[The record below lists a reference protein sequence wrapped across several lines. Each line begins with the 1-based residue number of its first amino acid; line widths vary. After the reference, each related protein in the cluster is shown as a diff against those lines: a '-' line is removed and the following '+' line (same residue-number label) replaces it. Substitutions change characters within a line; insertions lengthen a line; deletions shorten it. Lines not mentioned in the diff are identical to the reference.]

1 MLPPGYRLHI
11 GSWASLQVWA
21 AAVRIAVFVQEQ
33 GIPVAEEWDE
43 DDAGALH
50 AVITDAQ
57 DVPIATGRLL
67 QPQPGLAQIGRM
79 AVLSSHRGQHLGAS
93 ILQALCDAAYARGDT
108 QCVLHAQRSAEGF
121 YRRHGFEPEGEP
133 YDEVGIEHITMRK
146 KLRTLRDRER
156 SPANRS

>member
-1 MLPPGYRLHI
+1 MLPPGYRLHV
-11 GSWASLQVWA
+11 GAWATLQAWA
-21 AAVRIAVFVQEQ
+21 APVRIAVFVQEQ

-43 DDAGALH
+43 DDARALH

-57 DVPIATGRLL
+57 DVPVATGRLL

-79 AVLSSHRGQHLGAS
+79 AVLS
-93 ILQALCDAAYARGDT
+93 ILQALCDAAAARGDT
-108 QCVLHAQRSAEGF
+108 QWVLHAQRSAEGF

-146 KLRTLRDRER
+146 
-156 SPANRS
+156 

>member
-1 MLPPGYRLHI
+1 MLPTGYRLHI

-121 YRRHGFEPEGEP
+121 YRRHGFETQGEP

-146 KLRTLRDRER
+146 
-156 SPANRS
+156 

>member
-1 MLPPGYRLHI
+1 LPPGFRLHI

-33 GIPVAEEWDE
+33 GIPVAEEWDA

-133 YDEVGIEHITMRK
+133 YDEVGIDHITMRK
-146 KLRTLRDRER
+146 
-156 SPANRS
+156 

>member
-43 DDAGALH
+43 VDAGALH

-146 KLRTLRDRER
+146 
-156 SPANRS
+156 

>member
-121 YRRHGFEPEGEP
+121 YRRHGFDPEGEP

-146 KLRTLRDRER
+146 
-156 SPANRS
+156 

>member
-1 MLPPGYRLHI
+1 MLPPGYRLHV
-11 GSWASLQVWA
+11 GAWATLQAWA
-21 AAVRIAVFVQEQ
+21 APVRIAVFVQEQ

-43 DDAGALH
+43 DDARALH

-57 DVPIATGRLL
+57 DVPVATGRLL

-146 KLRTLRDRER
+146 
-156 SPANRS
+156 

>member
-1 MLPPGYRLHI
+1 MLFR
-11 GSWASLQVWA
+11 S
-21 AAVRIAVFVQEQ
+21 
-33 GIPVAEEWDE
+33 
-43 DDAGALH
+43 AGALH

>member
-43 DDAGALH
+43 DDADALH

-146 KLRTLRDRER
+146 
-156 SPANRS
+156 

>member
-1 MLPPGYRLHI
+1 MLPTGYRLHI

-146 KLRTLRDRER
+146 
-156 SPANRS
+156 

>member
-1 MLPPGYRLHI
+1 MLPTGYRLHI

-43 DDAGALH
+43 EDAGALH

-146 KLRTLRDRER
+146 
-156 SPANRS
+156 

>member
-33 GIPVAEEWDE
+33 GIPVAEEWDK

-146 KLRTLRDRER
+146 
-156 SPANRS
+156 

>member
-57 DVPIATGRLL
+57 DDPIATGRLL

-146 KLRTLRDRER
+146 
-156 SPANRS
+156 

>member
-146 KLRTLRDRER
+146 
-156 SPANRS
+156 

>member
-21 AAVRIAVFVQEQ
+21 AAVRIAVFVQDQ

-108 QCVLHAQRSAEGF
+108 QCVLHAHRSAEGF
-121 YRRHGFEPEGEP
+121 YRRHGFDPEGEP

-146 KLRTLRDRER
+146 
-156 SPANRS
+156 

>member
-79 AVLSSHRGQHLGAS
+79 AVLSLHRGQHLGAS

-146 KLRTLRDRER
+146 
-156 SPANRS
+156 

>member
-1 MLPPGYRLHI
+1 MLPTGYRLHI

-43 DDAGALH
+43 EDAGALH

-93 ILQALCDAAYARGDT
+93 ILQALCGAAYARGDT

-146 KLRTLRDRER
+146 
-156 SPANRS
+156 